1 MGIATS
7 NILRRL
13 IVCSLALSLPGIAVA
28 WQQAQPVKPARP
40 TASAATTNNVR
51 QQAAQYQQS
60 VRQQQVRD
68 QLQKTQAEQQLHQN
82 AASAVRRPDATPS
95 TPSTQFDQAEQA
107 RRDLY
112 RARQQDLVDKYQD
125 AVAPPPVRG
134 RTRTQ
139 PAPARSGG

>member
-1 MGIATS
+1 MSIATS

-13 IVCSLALSLPGIAVA
+13 IVCSLALSLPGMAMA

-82 AASAVRRPDATPS
+82 AASAVSRPNTIQS
-95 TPSTQFDQAEQA
+95 TQAEQA
-107 RRDLY
+107 RNDLY